1 MSKTIGEILKELR
14 KANGMTQEQV
24 AEALN
29 VSFQSISRWENG
41 MSYPDI
47 TLIPIIARLFNVSTD
62 TLFDMDTTD
71 RKRTWDRYEQ
81 QYKDC
86 RQSGNLVACRDT
98 MRKALE
104 QFPRDYH
111 FLMNLAQTL
120 YLFEGGTAAER
131 AEYANGRYAE
141 QIRIMCER
149 VLDDCRIEQERLRA
163 TLLLCRYYAAAGN
176 QHEALRLANGVADFE
191 HCREVL
197 LGEILNGDDKKHQLQ
212 DTMLKAVDY
221 IATTLIGMAFRKEY
235 GLSSSLSIDE
245 RIDYVSTANSLYDL
259 LIPDGNLQFFHRIVG
274 WNHRRLCELYLL
286 KGDVDTAFEELLK
299 AEQHAIAFDSLTDY
313 RYTAPFVNTLVYDP
327 TEYFKCWQG
336 SERGMLL
343 YRLNELA
350 PYFDGHDGFAQIRF
364 RLEIA
369 TANEASVNIE

>member
-221 IATTLIGMAFRKEY
+221 TATTLIGMAFRKEY

-245 RIDYVSTANSLYDL
+245 RIDYVRTANSLYDL

-369 TANEASVNIE
+369 TADQASVNIE

>member
-1 MSKTIGEILKELR
+1 MSKTIGQILKELR

-41 MSYPDI
+41 LSYPDI

-81 QYKDC
+81 QYTDC
-86 RQSGNLVACRDT
+86 RQSGNLVTCRDT
-98 MRKALE
+98 MREALE

-149 VLDDCRIEQERLRA
+149 VLDDCQIEQERLRA

-176 QHEALRLANGVADFE
+176 QHEAFRLANGVADFE

-221 IATTLIGMAFRKEY
+221 TATTLIGMAFRKEY

-245 RIDYVSTANSLYDL
+245 RIDYVRTANSLYDL

-286 KGDVDTAFEELLK
+286 KGDMDTAFEELLK

-350 PYFDGHDGFAQIRF
+350 SYFDGHDGFAQIRF

-369 TANEASVNIE
+369 TTDEESVNIE